1 MEGYKNKTLANVIRN
16 NAIKFPFKNIE
27 GYLIKQ
33 HKKCS
38 DEKKSK
44 KIIINGCLKR
54 TLVLKQ
60 GVNVGLKYMNL
71 VENQLD
77 KKIKASRIYR

>member
-16 NAIKFPFKNIE
+16 NAIKFPYKNIE

-38 DEKKSK
+38 DERKSK
-44 KIIINGCLKR
+44 KKIINGCLKR
-54 TLVLKQ
+54 TLVNIK
-60 GVNVGLKYMNL
+60 KKAMISW
-71 VENQLD
+71 
-77 KKIKASRIYR
+77 KKIRISMVPNKKISNYFLVN

>member
-16 NAIKFPFKNIE
+16 NAIKFPYKNIE

-38 DEKKSK
+38 DERKSK
-44 KIIINGCLKR
+44 KKIINGCLKR
-54 TLVLKQ
+54 TLV
-60 GVNVGLKYMNL
+60 N
-71 VENQLD
+71 
-77 KKIKASRIYR
+77 IYIYIYI